1 MVIGKGGLE
10 IEKLCNKLNVLI
22 DKKVYINVIEIKKV
36 DLDVCLVVENIVC

>member
-36 DLDVCLVVENIVC
+36 DFDVCLVVENIVC